1 MIIERAFE
9 LINKGESLT
18 IEFKGESLKP
28 LNDHDLSAVT
38 YRRLEKPAAYV
49 RQKGF
54 DLLQQTQ
61 MVMQYIDVNGR
72 ITRKEAAD
80 LCRIS
85 PDQAYRLLKSLML
98 KNKVRMHGA
107 KRGSWYEKNA

>member
-1 MIIERAFE
+1 
-9 LINKGESLT
+9 
-18 IEFKGESLKP
+18 
-28 LNDHDLSAVT
+28 
-38 YRRLEKPAAYV
+38 
-49 RQKGF
+49 
-54 DLLQQTQ
+54 

-98 KNKVRMHGA
+98 KSKIRMHGT
-107 KRGSWYEKNA
+107 KRGSWYEKDA